1 MVFYSAR
8 ELRTIPKE
16 IWETL
21 EGGEEA
27 IITNNGKPAALML
40 DISGRDPEVCLRAV
54 RQAKAMLAFNS
65 MREKAGMAGYMS
77 ESEIER
83 EIADSRLERK
93 SAG

>member
-1 MVFYSAR
+1 MVFYSAKD
-8 ELRTIPKE
+8 LRMIPKE

-21 EGGEEA
+21 ESEGEA
-27 IITNNGKPAALML
+27 IITNNGKPTALML

-65 MREKAGMAGYMS
+65 MREKAGKAGYMT
-77 ESEIER
+77 EDEIEQ
-83 EIADSRLERK
+83 EIIDYRLEKK